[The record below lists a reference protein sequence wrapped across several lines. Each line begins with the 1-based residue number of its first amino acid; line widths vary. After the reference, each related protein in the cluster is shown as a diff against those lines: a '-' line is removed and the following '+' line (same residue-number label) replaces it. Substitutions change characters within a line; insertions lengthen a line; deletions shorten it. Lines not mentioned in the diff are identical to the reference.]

1 MPTGHY
7 DRTRLR
13 GRVQKNRCWRCGT
26 NLLRRQ
32 KRRPPLFGRLRSTRP
47 WLMTTRTASVFMNL
61 CMRSSAANIPAINVT
76 RNLIRRS
83 SKKSSTLTSTTTS
96 LIHLMVEPGGVSNG
110 NEIQRTRLIALVA
123 FGLTLRGVAF
133 DYSLF

>member
-1 MPTGHY
+1 
-7 DRTRLR
+7 
-13 GRVQKNRCWRCGT
+13 
-26 NLLRRQ
+26 
-32 KRRPPLFGRLRSTRP
+32 
-47 WLMTTRTASVFMNL
+47 
-61 CMRSSAANIPAINVT
+61 MRSSVANIPAINVT

-110 NEIQRTRLIALVA
+110 NGIQRTRSIALVA